1 MSKIRL
7 LSPDVY
13 NKIAAGE
20 VIENP
25 VGVVKELVENSIDA
39 GATNIVIEVVDGGF
53 ASISVTDNGCG
64 IEHED
69 IANAFVEHAT
79 SKVDSL
85 DDLYYLQTLG
95 FRGEALASIAAV
107 SKVQLTTRAS
117 DNEVAICVDVE
128 NGQVVAKRYVSANLG
143 TKLVVRD
150 LFYNTPARK
159 KFLKTPAREGSE
171 ITKFVSKLILTNPK
185 LNISYYLDGQLVY
198 KSSGK
203 GLEECIFAVYG
214 ADVLEKCLVV
224 NDSWD
229 FMTIRGY
236 VGDTSFT
243 KPNKNWQTL
252 SVNGRCISDTRI
264 SAAIMQ
270 AYKGYLMTRQYPF
283 FVLDLE
289 IPCDRVDVNVHPKK
303 SEVRFMKHDKVAS
316 FFYNAVTKVLVNY
329 IEETRNDPFGLGFYA
344 QTSEPVEPEPLGIVP
359 DNFNLDDYLR
369 AKGIQLMNT
378 HQAEDVL
385 SIEQATQNIDDDVIN
400 EQKGIERSKY
410 LTVEQVRKDMGL
422 PPLPSRRKKKPV
434 VDDSPVIQMSIP
446 TIEDEDELLY
456 NRTRILGVAF
466 RTYIILEIDDKLIL
480 VDQHAAHERILFDQ
494 FMKHRDE
501 RLQELMLPYAFN
513 VTDEEDEF
521 IAKNLD
527 SILKAGFKVKPF
539 GKNTYRITAVSP
551 MLTDVQLHQFVD
563 YLLSSV
569 GELKLDQGEFLV
581 EKIASRA
588 CKAAVKAGYTPNKYD
603 ITYILKHVIDG
614 SVMTCPHGRPIT
626 TIITKTDLEK
636 MFKRRV

>member
-1 MSKIRL
+1 MSKIKL
-7 LSPDVY
+7 LAPDVY

-39 GATNIVIEVVDGGF
+39 GATNIVIEVSDGGF
-53 ASISVTDNGCG
+53 SSICVTDNGCG
-64 IEHED
+64 IDYED
-69 IANAFVEHAT
+69 IASAFLEHAT
-79 SKVDSL
+79 SKVGSL

-95 FRGEALASIAAV
+95 FRGEALASIASV
-107 SKVQLTTRAS
+107 SKVQLTTRTSEKEA
-117 DNEVAICVDVE
+117 AICVDVE
-128 NGQVVAKRYVSANLG
+128 NGEVVSRQYISANLG
-143 TKLVVRD
+143 TKILVRD

-159 KFLKTPAREGSE
+159 KFLKTPAREGAE
-171 ITKFVSKLILTNPK
+171 ITKFVTKLILTNPR
-185 LNISYYLDGQLVY
+185 LQISYYLDGQLVY
-198 KSSGK
+198 KNCGK
-203 GLEECIFAVYG
+203 GLEEAVFAVYG
-214 ADVLEKCLVV
+214 GDVLEKCLAVE
-224 NDSWD
+224 DSWQ

-236 VGDTSFT
+236 VGDTTFT

-252 SVNGRCISDTRI
+252 SINGRCVSDTRI

-289 IPCDRVDVNVHPKK
+289 IPADRVDVNVHPKK
-303 SEVRFMKHDKVAS
+303 SEVRFMQHDKVAS

-329 IEETRNDPFGLGFYA
+329 IEQSRQDPFGLYA
-344 QTSEPVEPEPLGIVP
+344 KPQTAPEPLGVVP
-359 DNFNLDDYLR
+359 DNFDLDDYI
-369 AKGIQLMNT
+369 AQKGIQLMNT

-385 SIEQATQNIDDDVIN
+385 GIEQATEEIDQLAVI
-400 EQKGIERSKY
+400 EQKTINLSKQV
-410 LTVEQVRKDMGL
+410 TVEQVRKDMGL
-422 PPLPSRRKKKPV
+422 PPLESTRKKAVVEDPPV
-434 VDDSPVIQMSIP
+434 VQMSIP
-446 TIEDEDELLY
+446 TYEDEDELLY

-466 RTYIILEIDDKLIL
+466 KTYIILEIDDKLIL

-494 FMKHRDE
+494 FMKHRE
-501 RLQELMLPYAFN
+501 ENLQELMFPFVFN

-521 IAKNLD
+521 VSENLEN
-527 SILKAGFKVKPF
+527 IKKAGFQVQPF
-539 GKNTYRITAVSP
+539 GKNTYRIVAVSP
-551 MLTDVQLHQFVD
+551 LLANVQMNQFIE

-569 GELKLDQGEFLV
+569 DELKLDEGEFLV

-588 CKAAVKAGYTPNKYD
+588 CKAAVKAGYVPNKHD
-603 ITYILKHVIDG
+603 ITYILKHVADG

-636 MFKRRV
+636 MFKRKV

>member
-1 MSKIRL
+1 MSKIRVL
-7 LSPDVY
+7 TPDVY
-13 NKIAAGE
+13 NKISAGE

-39 GATNIVIEVVDGGF
+39 GATNIVIEVVEGGF
-53 ASISVTDNGCG
+53 SSISVTDNGCG

-69 IANAFVEHAT
+69 IDRAFVEHAT

-107 SKVQLTTRAS
+107 SKVQLTTRTS
-117 DNEVAICVDVE
+117 ENEVAICVDVE
-128 NGQVVAKRYVSANLG
+128 NGQVIDRKYVSANLG
-143 TKLVVRD
+143 TKIVVHD

-159 KFLKTPAREGSE
+159 KFLKTPSREGTE
-171 ITKFVSKLILTNPK
+171 ISKFVAKLILTNPK

-198 KSSGK
+198 KNGGK
-203 GLEECIFAVYG
+203 GLQEAVFAIYG
-214 ADVLEKCLVV
+214 AEVLEKCLEV
-224 NDSWD
+224 NERWEL
-229 FMTIRGY
+229 MTIRGY
-236 VGDTSFT
+236 VGNTTFT

-252 SVNGRCISDTRI
+252 SVNGRCITDTKI
-264 SAAIMQ
+264 NASIMQ

-283 FVLDLE
+283 FVLDLQ
-289 IPCDRVDVNVHPKK
+289 IPGDRVDVNVHPKK
-303 SEVRFMKHDKVAS
+303 SEVRFMQHDKVAA
-316 FFYNAVTKVLVNY
+316 FFYNAVTKVLVKY
-329 IEETRNDPFGLGFYA
+329 IEMTRNDPFSMFSYEVPA
-344 QTSEPVEPEPLGIVP
+344 EVEPIGKVP
-359 DNFNLDDYLR
+359 DNFDLDSYLES
-369 AKGIQLMNT
+369 KGIQLMNP

-385 SIEQATQNIDDDVIN
+385 DIEQATEDIDTEIRS
-400 EQKGIERSKY
+400 EQSLMELSKV

-422 PPLPSRRKKKPV
+422 PPLPSRKKKHPSA
-434 VDDSPVIQMSIP
+434 DDEPLVQMSIP
-446 TIEDEDELLY
+446 VIEDEDELLY

-466 RTYIILEIDDKLIL
+466 RTYIILEIDDKIIL

-494 FMKHRDE
+494 YMKHRDDATF
-501 RLQELMLPYAFN
+501 QDLMFPFVFN

-521 IAKNLD
+521 ISKNLAN
-527 SILKAGFKVKPF
+527 IKRAGFKLQPF
-539 GKNTYRITAVSP
+539 GKNTYRIASISP
-551 MLTDVQLHQFVD
+551 LLETVHLNTFVE

-569 GELKLDQGEFLV
+569 DELKFDEGEFLV

-603 ITYILKHVIDG
+603 ITYILKHVVDG
-614 SVMTCPHGRPIT
+614 GVMTCPHGRPIT
-626 TIITKTDLEK
+626 TTITKAELEK